1 MLTAATAVTPIE
13 EAPEPTAAELLGG
26 AFSATHAANVVSL
39 CFDTRDQAEAFAQT
53 FNREAGERE
62 AERIDSHPPVVA
74 IEPTATVTPIASLDK
89 PRYLIEGPTRDAVVR
104 RANEFYA
111 GWGFMYGPY
120 VSTPRQ
126 RADGVWV
133 AEASRERSCG

>member
-1 MLTAATAVTPIE
+1 MSAIKAVAHHDE
-13 EAPEPTAAELLGG
+13 EPEPTAAELLAG
-26 AFSATHAANVVSL
+26 AFSATRAANVVSL

-53 FNREAGERE
+53 FNREAGARE
-62 AERIDSHPPVVA
+62 AERIDPPVFVAA
-74 IEPTATVTPIASLDK
+74 IELAATVTPIASLDK

-120 VSTPRQ
+120 VSTPRL